1 MLTPELFEELLA
13 TYPAEKRELARQV
26 YSRFAEGD
34 STQFFTQ
41 LFMLLDIYAHYAER
55 VPRAVIAANQTAQA
69 SLTKLRDELNLL
81 AQAMDKR
88 NLNIA
93 NQAAKTDELCLQA
106 HVKCDDTIARFDA
119 LLKNIGAQ
127 VDTQAIVAG
136 IQDALETSINREV
149 ISPFVSRS
157 EELAQ
162 RVIPTLDQ
170 IRDTA
175 AQAKE
180 LWPGR
185 IWKSAV
191 MTGLSV
197 GLALS
202 ILATTLICAKFK
214 THYEDTVAAKIA
226 VAERVIAENQ
236 EAFREMAIAG
246 ASMQVVHVTR
256 DDASRPGFAFII
268 RDAIGA
274 DMRPDGDH
282 QNGCVFFASP
292 RKWTEIQRMQQQTEK
307 LRNSR

>member
-1 MLTPELFEELLA
+1 MLTPDMFEELLA

-55 VPRAVIAANQTAQA
+55 VPRAVMAANQTAQA
-69 SLTKLRDELNLL
+69 SLTKLRDELTLL

-170 IRDTA
+170 IRDAA
-175 AQAKE
+175 AQAKD

-197 GLALS
+197 GLAVS
-202 ILATTLICAKFK
+202 ILATALIYTRFNSY
-214 THYEDTVAAKIA
+214 YEDTVAAKIA
-226 VAERVIAENQ
+226 AAERVIADNQ

-246 ASMQVVHVTR
+246 ASMQVVHVTH
-256 DDASRPGFAFII
+256 DDPSRPGFAFII

>member
-1 MLTPELFEELLA
+1 MLTPDLFEELLA

-55 VPRAVIAANQTAQA
+55 VPQAVIAANQTAQA
-69 SLTKLRDELNLL
+69 SLTELRDELNLL
-81 AQAMDKR
+81 LQAMDKR

-106 HVKCDDTIARFDA
+106 HVKCDDTVARFDA

-170 IRDTA
+170 IRDAA

-180 LWPGR
+180 VWPGR

-197 GLALS
+197 GLAVS
-202 ILATTLICAKFK
+202 ILATAVIYTRFNSY
-214 THYEDTVAAKIA
+214 YEDTVAAKIA
-226 VAERVIAENQ
+226 AAERVIADNQ

-246 ASMQVVHVTR
+246 ASMQVVHVTH
-256 DDASRPGFAFII
+256 DYASRPGFAFII

-292 RKWTEIQRMQQQTEK
+292 RKWKEIQRMQQQTEK